1 MQTVHLTVDP
11 DEQFNQSAV
20 GIAVKYLSIVLRVE
34 RAISVFSL
42 TLSPREE
49 KSCAT
54 LTLPLSTKNSSIS

>member
-1 MQTVHLTVDP
+1 MQTVDS

-20 GIAVKYLSIVLRVE
+20 GIAVKYLSIVLCVE

-49 KSCAT
+49 KSCAP
-54 LTLPLSTKNSSIS
+54 LTLPRWRKNSSISRTL